1 MDNEIFDNIINTV
14 IVLLTIATVVSITIV
29 YNIIF

>member
-1 MDNEIFDNIINTV
+1 MSNETFDNIINAI
-14 IVLLTIATVVSITIV
+14 IVLLGIATVVSITIV

>member
-1 MDNEIFDNIINTV
+1 MSNKTFDRIINTV
-14 IVLLTIATVVSITIV
+14 IALLAIATVVSVTLV

>member
-1 MDNEIFDNIINTV
+1 MSNKTFDNIINTI
-14 IVLLTIATVVSITIV
+14 IVLLTIATVVSVVVV

>member
-1 MDNEIFDNIINTV
+1 MSNKTFDRIINTV
-14 IVLLTIATVVSITIV
+14 ITLLVIATVVSVTVV

>member
-1 MDNEIFDNIINTV
+1 MSNKTFDRIINTV
-14 IVLLTIATVVSITIV
+14 IALLTIATVVSVTVV

>member
-1 MDNEIFDNIINTV
+1 MSNKTFDNIINTV
-14 IVLLTIATVVSITIV
+14 IVLLTIATVVSIIIV

>member
-1 MDNEIFDNIINTV
+1 MSNKTFDNIINAI
-14 IVLLTIATVVSITIV
+14 IVLLSIATVVSITIV

>member
-1 MDNEIFDNIINTV
+1 MSNKTFDRIINTV
-14 IVLLTIATVVSITIV
+14 IVLLTIATVVSVTVV